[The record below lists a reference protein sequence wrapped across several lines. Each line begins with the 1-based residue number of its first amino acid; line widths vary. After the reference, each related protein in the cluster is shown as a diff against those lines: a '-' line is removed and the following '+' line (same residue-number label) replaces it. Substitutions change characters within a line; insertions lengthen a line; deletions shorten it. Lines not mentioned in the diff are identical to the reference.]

1 MSAVSTSEQ
10 PATER
15 APWRAVAIPSEHGGW
30 GLTLEPV
37 LLGLVVAFSWS
48 GLAIG
53 SAAFVAFLVRT
64 PLKLAVVDRRRH
76 RSLPRTRLATRIAAV
91 ELVVLAALGASALW
105 SAGAEWLIPVLIA
118 VPLVAVE
125 LWFDIRSRSRRLV
138 PELAGAVGI
147 AAVAASITVAGDEG
161 WRLAV
166 ALWMMLAARAVASI
180 PYVRTQ
186 IVRARRGSSPL
197 ADDRAVPS
205 GRRSFGVRSG
215 RRRQPRPRGCRR
227 RGCVGAGAIGRH
239 PTRAHSAREGDRTAP
254 DGCGSRRRRRHRRR
268 GARLMRS
275 PTQGSRR
282 GGRPRGL
289 ARPHR
294 HDHRFLVVATARRA
308 R

>member
-1 MSAVSTSEQ
+1 MSAVSTSRQ
-10 PATER
+10 QATER

-53 SAAFVAFLVRT
+53 LAAFVAFLVRT

-76 RSLPRTRLATRIAAV
+76 RTLPRTRLATRIAAV
-91 ELVVLAALGASALW
+91 ELVVLVALGVAALW
-105 SAGAEWLIPVLIA
+105 SAGTEWLVPVLIA

-166 ALWMMLAARAVASI
+166 ALWMVLAARAVASI

-186 IVRARRGSSPL
+186 IVRTRRGSSPL
-197 ADDRAVPS
+197 VTTDLFQVAGAAFGFAAVAVDTRVLLGAIVVAALALGQS
-205 GRRSFGVRSG
+205 IAI
-215 RRRQPRPRGCRR
+215 R
-227 RGCVGAGAIGRH
+227 RGHIPPVKVIGLRQM
-239 PTRAHSAREGDRTAP
+239 AA
-254 DGCGSRRRRRHRRR
+254 
-268 GARLMRS
+268 
-275 PTQGSRR
+275 
-282 GGRPRGL
+282 GL
-289 ARPHR
+289 A
-294 HDHRFLVVATARRA
+294 VVAATAVGVLA
-308 R
+308 